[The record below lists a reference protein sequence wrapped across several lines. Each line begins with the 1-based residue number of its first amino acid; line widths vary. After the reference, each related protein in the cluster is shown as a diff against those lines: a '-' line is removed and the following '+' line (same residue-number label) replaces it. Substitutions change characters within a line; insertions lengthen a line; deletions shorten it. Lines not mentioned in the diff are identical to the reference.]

1 MNQILN
7 NVVAPIGLLLI
18 LASTATPFFL
28 MHTAWAQQA
37 YPFVYLAGAVLLL
50 GSRLFTKYNCTDVR
64 LRALHRMEKWTPLL
78 FLVAVLVLFYKPDT
92 LRDWLAFTLA
102 GALIQIYT
110 SLAIPAR
117 EKKIAKKDKV

>member
-1 MNQILN
+1 MNHILN

-18 LASTATPFFL
+18 LAATATPFFL
-28 MHTAWAQQA
+28 MHTAWALQA
-37 YPFVYLAGAVLLL
+37 YPFVYLGGAVLLL
-50 GSRLFTKYNCTDVR
+50 VARLFTKQNSSDMR

-78 FLVAVLVLFYKPDT
+78 FLAAVMLLFYKPDT

-117 EKKIAKKDKV
+117 EKKVAKKV